1 MEENNN
7 YDEMGNVEYDIL
19 KELGNIGA
27 GNATTALSQMLQIR
41 VDMDVP
47 VVQLLPL
54 EELPDLVGGAEN
66 ILTGILFKLED
77 DLDGMIMFVTERAS
91 SVHLLDLLFQNT
103 DRREDHLSE
112 MDLSALKEI
121 GNIIVGAYL
130 SSMASLTGLTVTT
143 TVPSLAIDMAGAI
156 LSVPAIEFGMLG
168 DHALLIQS
176 CFKDEQIKVNGYFIL
191 IPTLGSY
198 KKIMKSLGM

>member
-7 YDEMGNVEYDIL
+7 YDDMGNVEYDIL

-191 IPTLGSY
+191 IPTLESY

>member
-1 MEENNN
+1 MGSENSYGEMDSVQ
-7 YDEMGNVEYDIL
+7 YDVL

-27 GNATTALSQMLQIR
+27 GNATTALSQMIQTR
-41 VDMDVP
+41 VDMEVP
-47 VVQLLPL
+47 VVKLMPL

-66 ILTGILFKLED
+66 ILTGILFRLQD
-77 DLDGMIMFVTERAS
+77 DLDGMIMFVTERAA
-91 SVHLLDLLFQNT
+91 SVHLLDLLFQNS
-103 DRREDHLSE
+103 DRAEDNLSE
-112 MDLSALKEI
+112 MDISALNEI

-130 SSMASLTGLTVTT
+130 SSMSGLTGLNVTT
-143 TVPSLAIDMAGAI
+143 SVPSMAIDMAGAI

-191 IPTLGSY
+191 IPTMESY